1 MDNTDQNQIPNQVP
15 EGTNEA
21 VTSLFAIENLIK
33 THIAHIETVKTELQ
47 KQAEMF
53 ADILNN
59 DPKYKEA
66 AEEGKAVNKKK
77 AEAKQNVLK
86 SPSNASLNQKIKDM
100 RLELKELKGALS
112 NYLQQYQKIADTD
125 QIESEDGEVR
135 QIVYNAHLVKLSG
148 KFSK

>member
-1 MDNTDQNQIPNQVP
+1 MDDKNTNQTKLP
-15 EGTNEA
+15 EGINTA

-33 THIAHIETVKTELQ
+33 THISHIDTVKIELA

-53 ADILNN
+53 NDILNN
-59 DPKYKEA
+59 DAGYKKA
-66 AEEGKAVNKKK
+66 SDEGKEVNKKK
-77 AEAKQNVLK
+77 AEAKQNILK

-100 RLELKELKGALS
+100 RQEIKELKNALS

-135 QIVYNAHLVKLSG
+135 QIVFNAHLVKLSG
-148 KFSK
+148 RFSK

>member
-1 MDNTDQNQIPNQVP
+1 MDSQNTQTPLP
-15 EGTNEA
+15 EGTNAA
-21 VTSLFAIENLIK
+21 VTSLFAIENLNK
-33 THIAHIETVKTELQ
+33 THIAHIEAVKTELG

-53 ADILNN
+53 NDVLNN
-59 DPKYKEA
+59 DSDYKKA
-66 AEEGKAVNKKK
+66 ADEGKEVNKKK

-100 RLELKELKGALS
+100 RQELKELKGALS

-125 QIESEDGEVR
+125 QIETEDGEVR
-135 QIVYNAHLVKLSG
+135 QIQYSAHLIKLSG